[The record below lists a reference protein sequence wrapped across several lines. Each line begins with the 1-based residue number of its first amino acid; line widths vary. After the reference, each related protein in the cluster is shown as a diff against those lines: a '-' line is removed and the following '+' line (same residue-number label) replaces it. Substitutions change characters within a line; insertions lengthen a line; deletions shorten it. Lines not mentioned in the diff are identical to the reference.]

1 MRQVDVIVPVYN
13 VEKYLKRCLESLINQ
28 TLSSEKY
35 RVLLVDDGS
44 TDGSP
49 TICQKYADE
58 NPPAPGKM
66 RPRKRKQ
73 KKSLTNG
80 KPWHIIATNKKPV
93 IEKSNRSI
101 FVYSE
106 PQMVKVRQR
115 KDRRMAS

>member
-58 NPPAPGKM
+58 NPNLVEVSPQS
-66 RPRKRKQ
+66 KRR
-73 KKSLTNG
+73 L
-80 KPWHIIATNKKPV
+80 V
-93 IEKSNRSI
+93 
-101 FVYSE
+101 
-106 PQMVKVRQR
+106 
-115 KDRRMAS
+115 